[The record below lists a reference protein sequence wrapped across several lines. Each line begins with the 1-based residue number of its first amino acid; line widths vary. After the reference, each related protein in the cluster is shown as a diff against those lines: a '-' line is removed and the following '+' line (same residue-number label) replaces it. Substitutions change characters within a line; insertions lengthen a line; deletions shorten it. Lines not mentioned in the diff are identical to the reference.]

1 MKTLL
6 ILSTFLIVAFASCK
20 KSTGPG
26 SSNDKFQEFL
36 QKSQWVGVLDR
47 NGYQF
52 APPAYLRFKSANS
65 FVIYAP
71 FFFLQNG
78 NWTTRDSITGEIKNI
93 QELPDGITVDVKSQM
108 EQYGEVTLTIT
119 ERKTLKAISGDPN
132 KPVLFELQLYPDAGF
147 SVEGTRWSGP
157 VMSGPGPTAGMVA
170 YPDLST
176 IGFDKNTTYYHRNGA
191 IVMAQPTP
199 QIPTP
204 GELKVLYKQMGAAI
218 FMSGYSENGHLLIP
232 YFGVLTPDNKK
243 MMVFSAATGSRLPYY
258 TQTIPWYGPIGQTP
272 VIGKL

>member
-6 ILSTFLIVAFASCK
+6 ILSALTMVAFASCK
-20 KSTGPG
+20 KDTNPA
-26 SSNDKFQEFL
+26 SSNEEFQEFL
-36 QKSQWVGVLDR
+36 QTSQWVGVLDR

-52 APPAYLRFKSANS
+52 APPANLRFKSASS

-71 FFFLQNG
+71 FFILQNG
-78 NWTTRDSITGEIKNI
+78 TFITRDSLTGELKNI
-93 QELPDGITVDVKSQM
+93 DEKTDGITVEVKTQL
-108 EQYGEVTLTIT
+108 EIYGEVTFNIR
-119 ERKTLKAISGDPN
+119 ERKKLTAITTDPN
-132 KPVLFELQLYPDAGF
+132 KPVLFELELYSGSF

-157 VMSGPGPTAGMVA
+157 VMTGGPTAGMVA
-170 YPDLST
+170 YPDVST
-176 IGFDKNTTYYHRNGA
+176 IGFGNNTTYYHRNGA

-204 GELKVLYKQMGAAI
+204 GELRVLYKQIGASI

-232 YFGVLTPDNKK
+232 YFGVLTPGNDK

-258 TQTIPWYGPIGQTP
+258 TQTIAWYGPIGQTP

>member
-1 MKTLL
+1 MKHLL
-6 ILSTFLIVAFASCK
+6 FLSALLIVAFASCK
-20 KSTGPG
+20 KDTNPA
-26 SSNDKFQEFL
+26 SSNDEFGKFL
-36 QKSQWVGVLDR
+36 QNSQWVGVLDR

-52 APPAYLRFKSANS
+52 APPANLRFKSANS

-78 NWTTRDSITGEIKNI
+78 NWLVRDSLTGEIKNI
-93 QELPDGITVDVKSQM
+93 TEMPDGITVEVKSQL
-108 EQYGEVTLTIT
+108 EHYGEVTFNIKD
-119 ERKTLKAISGDPN
+119 RKTLKALSTDPN
-132 KPVLFELQLYPDAGF
+132 KPVLFELELYTGAGF

-157 VMSGPGPTAGMVA
+157 VMTGSGPTAGMVA
-170 YPDLST
+170 YPDVST
-176 IGFDKNTTYYHRNGA
+176 IGFGNNTTYYHRNGA
-191 IVMAQPTP
+191 IVLAQPTP

-204 GELKVLYKQMGAAI
+204 GELRVLYKQIGAAI

-232 YFGVLTPDNKK
+232 YFGVLTPGNDK

-258 TQTIPWYGPIGQTP
+258 TQTIAWYGPIGQTP